1 MLRFHFTSDDLA
13 RVRIAPGPDPMW
25 EVLLS
30 AHVVNQR
37 PSVPMF
43 AAWRGRVLS
52 GLPPAARMLL
62 RLAPPRG
69 YSPDFLTP
77 LTGTDDF
84 ETGLDAVLSTSR
96 SRLGTDLAR
105 LTRGTRPH
113 LWMRDLASGSAPA
126 VRGLGVAM
134 RAYYEQAIGP
144 YWSGIRAAVDL
155 DRAARTRAWVEGG
168 TEQALRT
175 LHPSVRW
182 EHPVLSVVTAAERDV
197 DLAGRGLLIIP
208 SYFCLRAPITLADPE
223 LPPVLLYPIVH
234 EHAVP
239 EHGLE
244 AASGGG
250 RQLTALLGRTRAS
263 VLRALGTG
271 ATTSEIAQ
279 RLAISPASASEHATV
294 LRNAGLVASGRERNS
309 VIHAPT
315 PLGQTLLD
323 GCVGQSPAAPAL
335 LLPPR
340 QAVTAADPA

>member
-1 MLRFHFTSDDLA
+1 MLRFHFTADDLA

-37 PSVPMF
+37 PGVPLF
-43 AAWRGRVLS
+43 ASWRERVLTD
-52 GLPPAARMLL
+52 LPPAARMLL

-77 LTGTDDF
+77 VTGTDSFDS
-84 ETGLDAVLSTSR
+84 GLDAVLSTPR
-96 SRLGTDLAR
+96 SRLGTDMAL
-105 LTRGTRPH
+105 LTRGYRPH
-113 LWMRDLASGSAPA
+113 LWMRDLGAGSAPA
-126 VRGLGVAM
+126 VRGLGVAL
-134 RAYYEQAIGP
+134 RAYYDHAIGP

-168 TEQALRT
+168 TEHALRT
-175 LHPSVRW
+175 LHPAVRW
-182 EHPVLSVVTAAERDV
+182 EHPVLSVATAAERDV
-197 DLAGRGLLIIP
+197 DLAGRGLLIVP

-223 LPPVLLYPIVH
+223 LPPVLIYPIVH
-234 EHAVP
+234 ENVTP
-239 EHGLE
+239 DRSLE
-244 AASGGG
+244 SAADGG
-250 RQLTALLGRTRAS
+250 RQLTALLGRTRAA

-323 GCVGQSPAAPAL
+323 GCAGQTPVAPAL
-335 LLPPR
+335 FTPAR
-340 QAVTAADPA
+340 QSVTAGDPA